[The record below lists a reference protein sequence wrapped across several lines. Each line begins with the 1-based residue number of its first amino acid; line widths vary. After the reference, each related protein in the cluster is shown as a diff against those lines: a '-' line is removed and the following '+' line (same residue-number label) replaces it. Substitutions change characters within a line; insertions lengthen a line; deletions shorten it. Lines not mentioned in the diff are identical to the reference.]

1 MSFDLTIKM
10 YFTLFLMFAIGF
22 GIIYFILLFFG
33 FSFSYIL
40 VFAVLFFIA
49 QWAISPEI
57 IKFSSHLE
65 YVKNTE
71 YPELHEIVR
80 DLAKEANVPV
90 PRIAISPS
98 QDPNA
103 FVFGRTRK
111 SATLV
116 VHKGL
121 LSILDKNELSGVIAH
136 ELGHLKH
143 NDMMVITFI
152 SFIPMLAYLIAQNLF
167 FSSMFGGGNNRSSN
181 VDYLVIFGII
191 AFLVYLIAQ
200 LLMLSLS
207 RSRESYADEFSAK
220 TTKKPANLA
229 SALFKISYHNIN
241 NTNKQSTSMQSFYII
256 DFFNVQRDMKEIKEH
271 YKEIKGMIPA
281 ADFSMIF
288 SEISK
293 QKNSFWGVLNS
304 LYSTHPPTYRR
315 ILDMAKIKQQM
326 H

>member
-10 YFTLFLMFAIGF
+10 YLTLFLMFAIGF
-22 GIIYFILLFFG
+22 GIIYFILIFFG
-33 FSFSYIL
+33 VSFSYIL
-40 VFAVLFFIA
+40 IFAALFFIF

-65 YVKNTE
+65 YIKDTE
-71 YPELHEIVR
+71 YPELHEIVQN
-80 DLAKEANVPV
+80 LAKEANVIV

-98 QDPNA
+98 QEPNA

-121 LSILDKNELSGVIAH
+121 LSILDRNELSGVIAH

-167 FSSMFGGGNNRSSN
+167 FSSLFGGGNNRNNN
-181 VDYLVIFGII
+181 VDYLIIFGII

-241 NTNKQSTSMQSFYII
+241 NVNKQSTSLQSFYII

-271 YKEIKGMIPA
+271 YKEIKSMIPE

-293 QKNSFWGVLNS
+293 QKHSFWGVLNS

-315 ILDMAKIKQQM
+315 ILDMAKIKQQL

>member
-10 YFTLFLMFAIGF
+10 YLTLFLMFAIGF

-33 FSFSYIL
+33 VSFSYIL
-40 VFAVLFFIA
+40 IFAVLFFIF

-65 YVKNTE
+65 YIKDTE
-71 YPELHEIVR
+71 YPELHEIVKN
-80 DLAKEANVPV
+80 LAKEANVIV

-98 QDPNA
+98 QEPNA

-121 LSILDKNELSGVIAH
+121 LSILDRNELSGVIAH

-143 NDMMVITFI
+143 NDMMVVTFI

-167 FSSMFGGGNNRSSN
+167 FSSLFGGGNNRNNN
-181 VDYLVIFGII
+181 VDYLIIFGII

-241 NTNKQSTSMQSFYII
+241 NVNKQSTSLQSFYII

-271 YKEIKGMIPA
+271 YKEIKSMIPE

-293 QKNSFWGVLNS
+293 QKHSFWGVLNS

-315 ILDMAKIKQQM
+315 ILDMAKIKQQL